1 MLKTVIV
8 TFIVATLSGLGVG
21 SAGLLVVW
29 LTVIEGAPQLVAQGI
44 NLIFFILSSGA
55 GLILHLFRTPLLW
68 ECVLFLIPSGLVGC
82 FIGTALTTVLP
93 QAILRRAFGIM
104 LILSGSIGLFSPQK
118 RCKGI

>member
-29 LTVIEGAPQLVAQGI
+29 LTVVEGAPQLVAQGI

-55 GLILHLFRTPLLW
+55 GLILHFFRTPLLW
-68 ECVLFLIPSGLVGC
+68 ECVLFLIPSGLVGS
-82 FIGTALTTVLP
+82 FIGTALATVLP

-104 LILSGSIGLFSPQK
+104 LIVSGGIGLVSPQK
-118 RCKGI
+118 RRKSV

>member
-68 ECVLFLIPSGLVGC
+68 ECVLFLIPSGLIGS

-93 QAILRRAFGIM
+93 QAILRRASGSM
-104 LILSGSIGLFSPQK
+104 LILSGSIGLFSPQQ